1 MRHPD
6 KTAPLVISGGAL
18 MAWILM
24 SIGTGLG
31 RLASLV
37 IAVLTGR
44 RIARA
49 MRCAETSFLDVLA
62 VATRGLWAAAL
73 QLASAICRHYWPL
86 ALLAAILSRRC
97 RRVVLIAAVVD
108 GVVDWL
114 RRREGADDDAEPIGP
129 LTYLVLKRV
138 DDLAYGAGLWYGVVR
153 ERNIGALKPQIRT

>member
-1 MRHPD
+1 RTQLRDWIARKAFYGGSAAPLAVRHPD

-49 MRCAETSFLDVLA
+49 MRCAET
-62 VATRGLWAAAL
+62 
-73 QLASAICRHYWPL
+73 
-86 ALLAAILSRRC
+86 
-97 RRVVLIAAVVD
+97 
-108 GVVDWL
+108 
-114 RRREGADDDAEPIGP
+114 
-129 LTYLVLKRV
+129 
-138 DDLAYGAGLWYGVVR
+138 
-153 ERNIGALKPQIRT
+153 